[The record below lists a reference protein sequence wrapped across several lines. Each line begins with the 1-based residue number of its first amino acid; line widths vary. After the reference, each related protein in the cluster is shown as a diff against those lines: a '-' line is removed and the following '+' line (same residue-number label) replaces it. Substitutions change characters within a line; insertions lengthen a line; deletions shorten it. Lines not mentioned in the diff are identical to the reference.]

1 MNLIGRNMASRFLIK
16 KVILD
21 FTNNVSILFVFVIY
35 LLLSNLNALAGESF
49 LFCSEAGDS
58 YGNKFKSNLNLNSDA
73 ELVFENFEA
82 EIKFPLVY
90 LAVGQEEKQKNDCFS
105 ALPEELQL
113 TITET
118 RRGLSEDMSIYNTFK
133 GKLTPYFSDIIA
145 HRYLDGFKYAYVFV
159 VKSEDYS
166 PDRLYGIKSFIDT
179 MD

>member
-1 MNLIGRNMASRFLIK
+1 MNLIGRNMASRFLVK

-21 FTNNVSILFVFVIY
+21 FTNNFSIVFVFVIY

-105 ALPEELQL
+105 ALPEELQSR
-113 TITET
+113 ISEK
-118 RRGLSEDMSIYNTFK
+118 RRNLGRDVSIFSGYKGQSE
-133 GKLTPYFSDIIA
+133 PYFPEIIA
-145 HRYLDGFKYAYVFV
+145 HKYLDGFNYAYVFV

-166 PDRLYGIKSFIDT
+166 PDKLDGIKSFIDT